1 MSSLLIPFAKRR
13 SDDTF
18 VGPEEV
24 PRGLACS
31 CVCPACEHPVQAH
44 QGTEK
49 AWYFAHAKGSDC
61 AEAYEISVHEKAKQL
76 LKERK
81 ELLVP
86 ALVIVESAQD
96 ALGRVLV
103 EREIAFETKTVA
115 LESCKSGKT
124 VQDVSP
130 DILGELNGHR
140 VIVEITVFHRL
151 MPEKR
156 ERIKNTGLASMEIE
170 LSRFKSTQATRELLE
185 AELFL
190 NPENRR
196 WIFHPRQAEVS
207 ERLRAQLQVKVE
219 QSKVQAEAWA
229 EAKAKR
235 DAADAAQRALRPE
248 SARLS
253 RGNDFR
259 QAADEELEWRASFPP
274 SERWQPARLAF
285 SDRHGISIHK
295 VEEVM
300 GRISKRSH
308 LAETNP
314 TKLAADW
321 AAALSVSADDICRYL
336 REAGY
341 TVDG

>member
-13 SDDTF
+13 SDGTF

-24 PRGLACS
+24 PRGLACN

-86 ALVIVESAQD
+86 ALVIAESTQD

-103 EREIAFETKTVA
+103 EQETVFESKTVV
-115 LESCKSGKT
+115 LETCHSGKT

-130 DILGELNGHR
+130 DLLGELNGR
-140 VIVEITVFHRL
+140 NVIVEITVFHRL
-151 MPEKR
+151 MPDKR
-156 ERIKNTGLASMEIE
+156 ERIQKTSLASVEID
-170 LSRFKSTQATRELLE
+170 LGRFKSTQATRELLE

-190 NPENRR
+190 NPKNRS

-219 QSKVQAEAWA
+219 QSKVEAEAWA

-235 DAADAAQRALRPE
+235 DAADAAQRALRSE
-248 SARLS
+248 SARPS

-259 QAADEELEWRASFPP
+259 PVADEELEWRASFPP
-274 SERWQPARLAF
+274 SERWQPARIAF
-285 SDRHGISIHK
+285 SDRHNLSIHK

-308 LAETNP
+308 LADTNP
-314 TKLAADW
+314 TKLAAEWSD
-321 AAALSVSADDICRYL
+321 AFAVSAEDIYL
-336 REAGY
+336 YFSEAGY
-341 TVDG
+341 TLT

>member
-1 MSSLLIPFAKRR
+1 MSSLLIPFAKRC
-13 SDDTF
+13 SDDKL
-18 VGPEEV
+18 VSPEEV
-24 PRGLACS
+24 PRGLACN
-31 CVCPACEHPVQAH
+31 CVCPACAHPVQAH

-49 AWYFAHAKGSDC
+49 AWYFGHAKGSDC

-86 ALVIVESAQD
+86 ALVIVQSAQD

-103 EREIAFETKTVA
+103 EREIAFESKTVT
-115 LESCKSGKT
+115 LETCKSGKT
-124 VQDVSP
+124 VQGVMP

-156 ERIKNTGLASMEIE
+156 ERIQNTGLASVEIE

-196 WIFHPRQAEVS
+196 WIFHPRQPDIS
-207 ERLRAQLQVKVE
+207 EKLRAQLQLKVE

-235 DAADAAQRALRPE
+235 DAMDAVQRALRSE
-248 SARLS
+248 SARLF
-253 RGNDFR
+253 RRNDFR
-259 QAADEELEWRASFPP
+259 QVADEEFEWRASFPP

-285 SDRHGISIHK
+285 RDRHGLPIQRI
-295 VEEVM
+295 EEVM
-300 GRISKRSH
+300 GKISKRSH

-314 TKLAADW
+314 TKLAVEW
-321 AAALSVSADDICRYL
+321 AAALGVSADDIYQYF

-341 TVDG
+341 TTDY